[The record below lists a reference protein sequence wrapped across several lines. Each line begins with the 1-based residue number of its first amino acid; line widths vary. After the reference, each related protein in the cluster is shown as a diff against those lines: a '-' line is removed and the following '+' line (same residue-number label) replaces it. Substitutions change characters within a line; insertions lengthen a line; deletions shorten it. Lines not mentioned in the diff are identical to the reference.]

1 MEKTAYFGFDL
12 IDVIAGRLVPNS
24 AMTVENGTITW
35 VGPADSLTGEQRL
48 TGVDLT
54 GKTVMP
60 GMFNCHVHALATPI
74 ANPVSLNWE
83 EPAKFAL
90 RGLNHLQQHL
100 RSGVTFVRDMNGRKQ
115 AEVGLRDA
123 INEGIVLGPHY
134 YISRQCL
141 CMTGGHGSNTGMEC
155 DGPDA
160 CRRAA
165 REQIKYGADLIKI
178 MASGGMMSPG
188 MEAASAQLTEDEM
201 RAAIEEAHKAGKKTA
216 THAHGAPA
224 VKSAIRAGID
234 SVEHGSFLD
243 EECIELMLRHN
254 VWLVPTISV
263 DHWLFCHEDDGN
275 IPAYA
280 MEKCRRAHEAHVRSY
295 QMALKA
301 GVRIAAGTDAGT
313 PYNPHWGSYMELVKM
328 VEYGCSPMDAILSA
342 TINAARMMGVDDW
355 VGSISPGKAA
365 DFLVL
370 DEDPLLRIES
380 LSHVGQVYLAGRSIK
395 LDELRPDTDRP
406 LSARRPL

>member
-1 MEKTAYFGFDL
+1 MGTTYFGFDL
-12 IDVIAGRLVPNS
+12 IDVLTARLVPDS

-35 VGPADSLTGEQRL
+35 VGASAALSREQRL
-48 TGVDLT
+48 AGVDLT

-74 ANPVSLNWE
+74 GNPVSLNWE

-155 DGPDA
+155 DGADD

-165 REQIKYGADLIKI
+165 REQIKHGADVIKI

-188 MEAASAQLTEDEM
+188 MEAASAQLTEEEM

-243 EECIELMLRHN
+243 EECVELMLRHD
-254 VWLVPTISV
+254 VWLVPTLSV
-263 DHWLFCHEDDGN
+263 DHWLFQHEDDRS

-280 MEKCRRAHEAHVRSY
+280 MEKCHRAHEAHVRSY
-295 QMALKA
+295 QMALRA
-301 GVRIAAGTDAGT
+301 GVKIAAGTDAGT

-328 VEYGCSPMDAILSA
+328 VECGCSPMGAIRAATADAA
-342 TINAARMMGVDDW
+342 KMMGVDDW
-355 VGSISPGKAA
+355 TGAIAPGKAA

-370 DEDPLLRIES
+370 DENPLQRIES
-380 LSHVGQVYLAGRSIK
+380 LSHVGQVYLGGHLVR
-395 LDELRPDTDRP
+395 LDELRPDSEP
-406 LSARRPL
+406 PAPAR